1 MINLLPKISKSKYVL
16 IFSDF
21 SRNVY
26 SKKKFERMLLN
37 SIKMI
42 KSIIKKNYTI
52 IIPTYNFNFPNDK
65 VTSDSPKHITSGYFA
80 KYLIKNF
87 KFKRTNKPMYN
98 YAVIGKKSKSIIS
111 LKQSTAWGENSIIS
125 YLSKQNAIGIGINV
139 DIENFGW
146 VAIHCAEE
154 KFKVPYRYYKKFKG
168 INLENKKRVF
178 EKMFVRNLKKKLT
191 TNSNKLYKRLAPKIK
206 KINKT
211 NYKIYMVNMNDAYE
225 ESCKFLSKNLYSL
238 SISENI

>member
-1 MINLLPKISKSKYVL
+1 MINLLPRISKSKYVL

-26 SKKKFERMLLN
+26 SKKKIDKMLNN
-37 SIKMI
+37 SKNMV
-42 KSIIKKNYTI
+42 KSLIKKDYTV

-65 VTSDSPKHITSGYFA
+65 VTSNSTEHITSGYFA

-87 KFKRTNKPMYN
+87 NFKRTNKPMYN
-98 YAVIGKKSKSIIS
+98 YAVIGGGSKSIIN
-111 LKQSTAWGENSIIS
+111 LKQSTAWGENSIMS
-125 YLSKQNAIGIGINV
+125 YLSKQNAIGIGINI

-168 INLENKKRVF
+168 TNLDSKKKVF
-178 EKMFVRNLKKKLT
+178 EKLFVRNLNQKLT
-191 TNSNKLYKRLAPKIK
+191 TNPNKLYKKLMPKIK
-206 KINKT
+206 QINKT
-211 NYKIYMVNMNDAYE
+211 HYKIYMINMNNAYN
-225 ESCKFLSKNLYSL
+225 ESCMFLSKDLYSL
-238 SISENI
+238 TINEKN

>member
-26 SKKKFERMLLN
+26 SKKKFERMLIN
-37 SIKMI
+37 SKNMI
-42 KSIIKKNYTI
+42 KSIIKKNYTV
-52 IIPTYNFNFPNDK
+52 IIPTYNFNFPDDK
-65 VTSDSPKHITSGYFA
+65 VTSNSPKHITSGYFA

-111 LKQSTAWGENSIIS
+111 LEQSTAWGENSIIS
-125 YLSKQNAIGIGINV
+125 YLSKQNAIGIGINI

-146 VAIHCAEE
+146 VTIHCAEE

-168 INLENKKRVF
+168 TNLDNNKKVF
-178 EKMFVRNLKKKLT
+178 EKMFVRNLNKKLT
-191 TNSNKLYKRLAPKIK
+191 TNSNKLYKKLAPKIK

-211 NYKIYMVNMNDAYE
+211 HYKIYMINMNDAYKE
-225 ESCKFLSKNLYSL
+225 CCMFLSKDLYSL
-238 SISENI
+238 AINEKN

>member
-1 MINLLPKISKSKYVL
+1 
-16 IFSDF
+16 
-21 SRNVY
+21 
-26 SKKKFERMLLN
+26 
-37 SIKMI
+37 
-42 KSIIKKNYTI
+42 
-52 IIPTYNFNFPNDK
+52 
-65 VTSDSPKHITSGYFA
+65 
-80 KYLIKNF
+80 
-87 KFKRTNKPMYN
+87 MYN

>member
-26 SKKKFERMLLN
+26 SKKKMYGMLGSSKN
-37 SIKMI
+37 MI
-42 KSIIKKNYTI
+42 KNMIKKNYTV
-52 IIPTYNFNFPNDK
+52 IIPTYNFNFPSDK
-65 VTSDSPKHITSGYFA
+65 VTSNSPKHITSGYFA

-111 LKQSTAWGENSIIS
+111 LKQTTAFGEDSIIAF
-125 YLSKQNAIGIGINV
+125 LSKQNAIGIGINI
-139 DIENFGW
+139 DIKNFGW
-146 VAIHCAEE
+146 VTIHCAEE

-168 INLENKKRVF
+168 TNFDNKKKVF
-178 EKMFVRNLKKKLT
+178 EKMFVRNLNKKLT
-191 TNSNKLYKRLAPKIK
+191 TNPNKLYKKLVPKIK
-206 KINKT
+206 QINKT
-211 NYKIYMVNMNDAYE
+211 HYKIYMINMNDAYK
-225 ESCKFLSKNLYSL
+225 ESCMFLSKNLYSL
-238 SISENI
+238 SINEKN